1 MGEAA
6 IKAVK
11 ASKYYNAG
19 TIEFL
24 VDKDKNFY
32 FMEMNT
38 RIQVEHPVTE
48 WVTGIDIVKEQ
59 IRIASGEK
67 LRFKQE
73 DINFE
78 GHSIECRVNAE
89 NPDKNF
95 IPCPGEIKGL
105 NLPGGNGVRVDTAV
119 YSGYKIPP
127 TYDSMIAKII
137 VHAETRDDAILKMKR
152 ALEECIIDGIDTNID
167 FLYRILE
174 DENFITGNFDTS
186 FINKML
192 G

>member
-1 MGEAA
+1 MILAA
-6 IKAVK
+6 SIAEPPP
-11 ASKYYNAG
+11 NA
-19 TIEFL
+19 I
-24 VDKDKNFY
+24 
-32 FMEMNT
+32 
-38 RIQVEHPVTE
+38 
-48 WVTGIDIVKEQ
+48 
-59 IRIASGEK
+59 IASGEK
-67 LRFKQE
+67 LRLKQE
-73 DINFE
+73 DINFR

-95 IPCPGEIKGL
+95 MPVPGEIKGL
-105 NLPGGNGVRVDTAV
+105 NFPGGNGVRIDTSV

-137 VHAETRDDAILKMKR
+137 VHAENRDEAISKMKR

-174 DENFITGNFDTS
+174 DKNFVSGNFDTS

-192 G
+192 S